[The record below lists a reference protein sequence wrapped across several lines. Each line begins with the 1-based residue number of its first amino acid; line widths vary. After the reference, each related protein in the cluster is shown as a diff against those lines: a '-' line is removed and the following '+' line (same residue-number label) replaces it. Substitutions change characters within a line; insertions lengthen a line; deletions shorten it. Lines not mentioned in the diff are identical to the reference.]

1 MRAIL
6 AALLSAALSAY
17 GQSVALVTDLSG
29 RAGALAILAE
39 VEQDARVR
47 LENGE
52 MAVLYYGSG
61 QEFRFRGPALIA
73 FGAAGPKVIE
83 GAPAQAVAA
92 APGKKI
98 EVKPGGVTPATFAM
112 RGGPSAGLRAQ
123 AEALRPAAGAPFS
136 ERVAYAAWLEQ
147 QQLGDE
153 ARAWWKKLA
162 AERPD
167 SAQLRALAN

>member
-1 MRAIL
+1 MTLLRIGLVL
-6 AALLSAALSAY
+6 AFSGSLHA
-17 GQSVALVTDLSG
+17 QTVALVTDL
-29 RAGALAILAE
+29 AGNAGSLAILSE
-39 VEQDARVR
+39 VQQDSRVR
-47 LENGE
+47 LEGTLS
-52 MAVLYYGSG
+52 VLYYASG
-61 QEFRFRGPALIA
+61 QEYRFKGPAQIA
-73 FGAAGPKVIE
+73 FGTAGPKVIE
-83 GAPAQAVAA
+83 GAPAQAVAV

-112 RGGPSAGLRAQ
+112 RGGPSAELRAQ